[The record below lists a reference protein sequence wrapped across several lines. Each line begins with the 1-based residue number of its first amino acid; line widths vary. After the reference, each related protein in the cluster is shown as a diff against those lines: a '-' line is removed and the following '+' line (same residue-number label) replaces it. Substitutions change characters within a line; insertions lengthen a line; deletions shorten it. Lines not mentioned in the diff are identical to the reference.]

1 MNICINI
8 KSVVFLFLL
17 WILVSCS
24 KENNSQESYSI
35 SEEVILVYMIADNDL
50 DYFAVTNINQMEYAF
65 AQNMNLGKLYVY
77 IDRARHTSKEIP
89 ILYEIQADTTPKIV
103 SKIIK
108 QYPEQN
114 ASDPEIFYEVLTE
127 VEKFPNVKKIK
138 GLILWSHGSAWL
150 PSSKG
155 LISNRTTKNGFQG
168 SFGVDKTI
176 GVSNSFSEM
185 NIKELAKKL
194 ENKRYQFLLFDACFM
209 ASVEVLYE
217 LKDSF
222 SYIMA
227 SPTEILSLGFPYKEV
242 IPLLFTDEIDYVKI
256 ADLFVSHYKKST
268 NPSASISVVDTRELE
283 KFSSLFSH
291 LILENES
298 KEWNLMELLQYDT
311 ENSYWL
317 FDIRQFLLQS
327 RKTPLQKKI
336 LKQLDKVIKYYKHTD
351 SFDQKIDLSN
361 SSGLTIYLPNNYTE
375 REKENTF
382 YKTLSWYQ
390 ASFKKIKK

>member
-1 MNICINI
+1 MNMKRI
-8 KSVVFLFLL
+8 VLFLFLL

-24 KENNSQESYSI
+24 KENNSQESLSFPQ
-35 SEEVILVYMIADNDL
+35 EAILVYMIADNDL

-65 AQNMNLGKLYVY
+65 YQNMNLGKLYVY

-89 ILYEIQADTTPKIV
+89 ILYEIKADTTPKIV
-103 SKIIK
+103 SKIVK

-127 VEKFPNVKKIK
+127 VEKLPNVEKIK

-150 PSSKG
+150 PSSKE
-155 LISNRTTKNGFQG
+155 LISNRITKNGFQG

-176 GVSNSFSEM
+176 GGSNSFSEM

-222 SYIMA
+222 SYIIA
-227 SPTEILSLGFPYKEV
+227 SPTEILSSGFPYKEV
-242 IPLLFTDEIDYVKI
+242 IPLLFTDEIDYIKI
-256 ADLFVSHYKKST
+256 ADLFVSHYKKGI
-268 NPSASISVVDTRELE
+268 NPSASISVIDTRELE
-283 KFSSLFSH
+283 KFSSLFSL
-291 LILENES
+291 LISENED

-351 SFDQKIDLSN
+351 SFFQKIDLSN
-361 SSGLTIYLPNNYTE
+361 SSGLTIYLPNNHTE

-382 YKTLSWYQ
+382 YRTLSWYQ
-390 ASFKKIKK
+390 ASFPKKIKK